1 MAMPS
6 AYATRY
12 RGRRVPATVAMEAKN
27 NAMVGDEARLRRED
41 SEEDAQVSEGEAS
54 DSDEDYDDR
63 VEAARRR
70 ARARARARHRGGR
83 SGGGS
88 KGGGH
93 QHHRHPVVFHPVVTG
108 EEPDSDEDPEYATAK
123 ALVMQGRGP
132 GPPPGW
138 ASPTAALSAAIPE
151 LHDFDDDEEE
161 GGGGGGGATMFRN
174 VHAPRRQFYPVGA
187 THVAPP
193 HPLYHAVKPSGHRSV
208 AARARAGSD
217 DGKRN
222 TWTADEDNI
231 LASLV
236 AKYGP
241 KKWGIIASYLPGRN
255 AKQCHQRWVGG
266 WSGACLGLVR
276 GKRVTQSVN
285 QPITIA

>member
-1 MAMPS
+1 MPS

-12 RGRRVPATVAMEAKN
+12 RGRRVPATVEMEAKN
-27 NAMVGDEARLRRED
+27 NAMVGDEVRMRRED
-41 SEEDAQVSEGEAS
+41 SEEDAQVSEEEVS

-70 ARARARARHRGGR
+70 ARARARTRHRGGR
-83 SGGGS
+83 NSSG
-88 KGGGH
+88 KGGTH
-93 QHHRHPVVFHPVVTG
+93 QHHHRHHVVFHPVVTG

-138 ASPTAALSAAIPE
+138 ASPVAALSAAIPE
-151 LHDFDDDEEE
+151 LNDLDDDA
-161 GGGGGGGATMFRN
+161 GGGGDGAPPMYHN
-174 VHAPRRQFYPVGA
+174 VHVPRRQFHAVGA

-193 HPLYHAVKPSGHRSV
+193 HPLYHAVKPPGHRSA
-208 AARARAGSD
+208 AARASV

-241 KKWGIIASYLPGRN
+241 KKWGIIASYLSGRN
-255 AKQCHQRWVGG
+255 AKQCHQR
-266 WSGACLGLVR
+266 
-276 GKRVTQSVN
+276 
-285 QPITIA
+285 

>member
-12 RGRRVPATVAMEAKN
+12 RGRRVPATVEMEAKN
-27 NAMVGDEARLRRED
+27 NAIVGDEVRMRRAD
-41 SEEDAQVSEGEAS
+41 SEEDAQVSEEEVS

-70 ARARARARHRGGR
+70 ARARARTRHRGGR
-83 SGGGS
+83 SSSG
-88 KGGGH
+88 KGGAH
-93 QHHRHPVVFHPVVTG
+93 QHHHRHHHVVFHPVVTG

-138 ASPTAALSAAIPE
+138 ASPVAALSAAIPE
-151 LHDFDDDEEE
+151 LHDLDDDA
-161 GGGGGGGATMFRN
+161 GGGGDGAPPMYHN
-174 VHAPRRQFYPVGA
+174 VHVPRRQFHPAGA

-193 HPLYHAVKPSGHRSV
+193 HPLYHAVKPPGHRSA
-208 AARARAGSD
+208 AARASVGSD

-255 AKQCHQRWVGG
+255 AKQCHQR
-266 WSGACLGLVR
+266 
-276 GKRVTQSVN
+276 
-285 QPITIA
+285 